1 MITELIE
8 KLNNEKI
15 HQTCFFEDQEE
26 LQDFLDNWLE
36 VENELDV
43 DKHRWY
49 ELSTSVFTDKETKTK
64 YIGICHITNQYS
76 EQSSYEDHYHHY
88 KFFEMEPVQTI
99 TYKRK

>member
-15 HQTCFFEDQEE
+15 HQTSWWDEQEE
-26 LQDFLDNWLE
+26 LESFLGDWQE
-36 VENELDV
+36 MRGRLDV

-49 ELSTSVFTDKETKTK
+49 ELCTLVFKHKEQDL
-64 YIGICHITNQYS
+64 YIGMTSICDVFS
-76 EQSSYEDHYHHY
+76 EQMSYRDCYHHY
-88 KFFEMEPVQTI
+88 KFFEMKPVQTI